1 MFTHVAIIGPGAIGC
16 CLAVR
21 LALAPGG
28 PKVTLIDHRPDRA
41 ARLSARPIRIHAPDV
56 ARPACPAVSTCA
68 EFATA
73 GQVEDPT
80 GRAGRATA
88 TLEARI
94 PVRTAP
100 DAPVDLVLL
109 ATKAYAARAAAGA
122 AAAWVGAA
130 PVVCLQNGLGVAQEV
145 AAALPG
151 AAVITAVSY
160 QAATLVAEGE
170 VHHAANLMTHFGYEG
185 RGPDAAVRAAAELF
199 ERAGLPAAVE
209 ADMMPC
215 VWGKLIVNAAI
226 NPVAAL
232 AGVTN
237 GEVALRPTLRA
248 LAAALADEGEAAAR
262 AAGAAIPYSSAA
274 EAAMETARQTAG
286 NRCSMLQDL
295 EAGRPTE
302 IDYLNGAIVRI
313 AEAHGA
319 AAPANRAIAAL
330 IRQVSAA
337 G

>member
-1 MFTHVAIIGPGAIGC
+1 MFTHVAIVGPGAIGC

-28 PKVTLIDHRPDRA
+28 PKVTLIDHRADRA
-41 ARLSARPIRIHAPDV
+41 ARLSARPIRIQGPDV
-56 ARPACPAVSTCA
+56 ARPACPAVGACA

-73 GQVEDPT
+73 GQ
-80 GRAGRATA
+80 AGRATA
-88 TLEARI
+88 TLEALI

-100 DAPVDLVLL
+100 GAPVDLVLL

-145 AAALPG
+145 AAALPRT
-151 AAVITAVSY
+151 AVITAVSDP
-160 QAATLVAEGE
+160 AATLVAEGE
-170 VHHAANLMTHFGYEG
+170 VHHAANLITHFGYEG
-185 RGPDAAVRAAAELF
+185 RGPDAAVRAAADLF

-209 ADMMPC
+209 ADMTPC

-232 AGVTN
+232 AGATN
-237 GEVALRPTLRA
+237 GEVALRPALRA
-248 LAAALADEGEAAAR
+248 LAAAIAQEGQAAAR

-302 IDYLNGAIVRI
+302 IEYLNGAIVRA
-313 AEAHGA
+313 AEAHGV

-330 IRQVSAA
+330 IRQVSAVC
-337 G
+337 

>member
-1 MFTHVAIIGPGAIGC
+1 LPPKTQIQPFRHVAIVGPGAIGC

-28 PKVTLIDHRPDRA
+28 PKVTLIDHRADRA
-41 ARLSARPIRIHAPDV
+41 ARLSARPIRIHEPGGDA
-56 ARPACPAVSTCA
+56 
-68 EFATA
+68 
-73 GQVEDPT
+73 Q
-80 GRAGRATA
+80 
-88 TLEARI
+88 ARI

-100 DAPVDLVLL
+100 DAPVGLVLL

-145 AAALPG
+145 AAALPRT
-151 AAVITAVSY
+151 AVITAVSY

-185 RGPDAAVRAAAELF
+185 RGPDAAVRAAADLF

-209 ADMMPC
+209 ADMTPC
-215 VWGKLIVNAAI
+215 VWGKLIINAAI

-232 AGVTN
+232 AGATN

-248 LAAALADEGEAAAR
+248 LAAAIAQEGEAAAR

-274 EAAMETARQTAG
+274 EAALETARQTAG

-302 IDYLNGAIVRI
+302 IDYLNGAIVR
-313 AEAHGA
+313 AAQAHGA

-330 IRQVSAA
+330 IRQVSAVW
-337 G
+337 